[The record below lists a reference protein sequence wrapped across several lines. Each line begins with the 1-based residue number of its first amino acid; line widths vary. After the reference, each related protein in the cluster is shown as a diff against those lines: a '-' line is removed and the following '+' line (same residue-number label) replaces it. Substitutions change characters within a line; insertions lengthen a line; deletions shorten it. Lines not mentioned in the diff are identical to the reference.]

1 MSALRAAPGIHV
13 SNDWAHVGVV
23 GHHRSR
29 GRRHCAA
36 RRRRPHL
43 GHSLRGVHTRDRRQH
58 HAAFEFRQ
66 RISDRR
72 YPGRHHHR
80 CNAGPTFPGTEI
92 VKRPGVGS
100 PVADHMTRSWEEDMR
115 KRIILGLAVAMA
127 ALMGVAHAEDKKVT
141 IGVSIP
147 AADHGWT
154 AGVVFHA
161 QRMAKLLMAQHPGL
175 NVIVK
180 TSPDPATQAN
190 AVQDLV
196 TQGINALV
204 ILPSDPDP
212 LVNAIKEVKNKN
224 IFVTLVDR
232 APSNNDNSVRDLYV
246 AGNNPA
252 LGATAGEYIK
262 KNTPNAQVAVI
273 RGLPIPI
280 DQQRQDGFDKAISG
294 SGVKVIQKQF
304 GNWNRD
310 DAFKVMQD
318 YLTKYPKIDV
328 VWCQDDDMA
337 VGVLQAIDQA
347 KRTEIQYVIA
357 GAGSKDMVKK
367 VMDGDKL
374 VPVDVLYPPAMVATA
389 MELTAANFYNQVPVR
404 GSYILDATLITKDN
418 AKGFYFPD
426 SPF

>member
-1 MSALRAAPGIHV
+1 
-13 SNDWAHVGVV
+13 
-23 GHHRSR
+23 
-29 GRRHCAA
+29 
-36 RRRRPHL
+36 
-43 GHSLRGVHTRDRRQH
+43 
-58 HAAFEFRQ
+58 
-66 RISDRR
+66 
-72 YPGRHHHR
+72 
-80 CNAGPTFPGTEI
+80 
-92 VKRPGVGS
+92 
-100 PVADHMTRSWEEDMR
+100 MR
-115 KRIILGLAVAMA
+115 KRILGMAVVVT

-161 QRMAKLLMAQHPGL
+161 ERMAKLLMAQHPGL

-180 TSPDPATQAN
+180 TAPDPATQAN
-190 AVQDLV
+190 SVQDLV
-196 TQGINALV
+196 TRGINALV

-224 IFVTLVDR
+224 IFVALVDR
-232 APSNNDNSVRDLYV
+232 APSTNDNSVRDLYV

-280 DQQRQDGFDKAISG
+280 DQQRQDGFDKAIAG
-294 SGVKVIQKQF
+294 SNVKVLAKQF

-318 YLTKYPKIDV
+318 YLTKFPKIDV

-347 KRTEIQYVIA
+347 KRTDIQYVIA

-374 VPVDVLYPPAMVATA
+374 IPVDVLYPPAMVATA
-389 MELTAANFYNQVPVR
+389 MELTAANFYNQAPVR
-404 GSYILDATLITKDN
+404 GSYILDATLVTKAN
-418 AKGFYFPD
+418 AKDFYFPD

>member
-1 MSALRAAPGIHV
+1 
-13 SNDWAHVGVV
+13 
-23 GHHRSR
+23 
-29 GRRHCAA
+29 
-36 RRRRPHL
+36 
-43 GHSLRGVHTRDRRQH
+43 
-58 HAAFEFRQ
+58 
-66 RISDRR
+66 
-72 YPGRHHHR
+72 
-80 CNAGPTFPGTEI
+80 
-92 VKRPGVGS
+92 
-100 PVADHMTRSWEEDMR
+100 MR
-115 KRIILGLAVAMA
+115 KRILGLAVVMT

-161 QRMAKLLMAQHPGL
+161 ERMAKLLMAQHPGL

-180 TSPDPATQAN
+180 TAPDPATQAN
-190 AVQDLV
+190 SVQDLV
-196 TQGINALV
+196 TRGINALV

-224 IFVTLVDR
+224 IFVALVDR
-232 APSNNDNSVRDLYV
+232 APSTNDNSVRDLYV

-280 DQQRQDGFDKAISG
+280 DQQRQDGFDKAIAG
-294 SGVKVIQKQF
+294 SNVKVLAKQF

-318 YLTKYPKIDV
+318 YLTKFPKIDV

-347 KRTEIQYVIA
+347 KRTDIQYVIA

-374 VPVDVLYPPAMVATA
+374 IPVDVLYPPAMVATA

-404 GSYILDATLITKDN
+404 GSYILDATLVTKAN
-418 AKGFYFPD
+418 AKDFYFPD